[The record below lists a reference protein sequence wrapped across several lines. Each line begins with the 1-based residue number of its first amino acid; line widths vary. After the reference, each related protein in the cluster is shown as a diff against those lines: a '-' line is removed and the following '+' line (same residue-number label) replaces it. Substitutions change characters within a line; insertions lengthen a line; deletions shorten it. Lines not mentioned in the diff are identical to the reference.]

1 MTKMSASGLQFDAY
15 IESLLEETKSA
26 DEDEYEEEKADTAII
41 GDPEKV
47 DIAMHEFRNMGK
59 TKLQTNGLIVFGVVH
74 VELIKVTLTCRG
86 CKS

>member
-26 DEDEYEEEKADTAII
+26 DEEEYEEEKADTAII

-47 DIAMHEFRNMGK
+47 ETAMHDF
-59 TKLQTNGLIVFGVVH
+59 
-74 VELIKVTLTCRG
+74 
-86 CKS
+86 